1 MAAIMTDMTQLLEP
15 LIPALRRYAR
25 ALLRDRTSADDLVQD
40 CLERAV
46 AHWSQ
51 RRAGGDAR
59 SWVFTI
65 LHNLAMTELKR
76 KAARSSDVDFESVE
90 ASLPA
95 PPSQEDGLHYRDLQR
110 ALAAL
115 PQEQRAVMLLV
126 SVEDLSYADAAK
138 VLGIPLGTVM
148 SRLSRAREKL
158 LKSVNELSVEPAQ
171 RSHLRRV
178 K

>member
-1 MAAIMTDMTQLLEP
+1 MGTIMTDMTQFLEP

-25 ALLRDRTSADDLVQD
+25 ALLRDRTAADDLVQD
-40 CLERAV
+40 CLERAI

-76 KAARSSDVDFESVE
+76 KAARSSDVNFESVE
-90 ASLPA
+90 AELPA
-95 PPSQEDGLHYRDLQR
+95 PPSQEDGLRYRELLG

-115 PQEQRAVMLLV
+115 PQDQRAVVLLV

-158 LKSVNELSVEPAQ
+158 FKSVNEHSAGPAEQ
-171 RSHLRRV
+171 SHLRRV